1 MPTSASDLR
10 WVVAGALFVL
20 LATANGATYRYGG
33 SDQAFYI
40 PAVIKALDPATF
52 PRDGSLIDAQG
63 ALIVADDAV
72 ALAMRATGAS
82 LETLFLAGYIL
93 SLALTWAGIVSIGSR
108 VSANPWV
115 TLALGAA
122 FTLRHRI
129 PQTSANSFEPYF
141 HPRMVAFG
149 VGLLAIGAFL
159 RQRYWW
165 TIALVAA
172 AAVAH
177 ATTALW
183 FALLLGVA
191 IAIES
196 RAFRPIVLGGGIL
209 VAAFLAWAALA
220 GPLRESLVVM
230 DDIWLQAVASKDS
243 LFADQWPAW
252 VWAANL
258 GMLAL
263 LWWLHRG
270 PLTWGATALVAFFLL
285 TFPFVLGRI
294 HFFVEF
300 QISRVFWVIDF
311 LATVYLLARIAA
323 WRPQAGRVLAAVL
336 VAISIGRGLFIV
348 YVENPER
355 PLFAT
360 RLAATPWHDAMRWLQ
375 AQPVDVHVLADPGHA
390 WKHGTSVRVS
400 AGRDVFLEEVKDSAL
415 AIYSRDVAHRV
426 VERTQ
431 AVGDFT
437 RLTADRAL
445 ELARQYDLDYLVTT
459 SELSL
464 PLEYSNREFRI
475 YRLRE

>member
-1 MPTSASDLR
+1 M
-10 WVVAGALFVL
+10 FIL

-40 PAVIKALDPATF
+40 PAVIKALDPASF

-63 ALIVADDAV
+63 ALILADEAV
-72 ALAMRATGAS
+72 AAAMRVTGAS
-82 LETLFLAGYIL
+82 IETVFLAGYLL
-93 SLALTWAGIVSIGSR
+93 SLALVWAGIVLIGSR
-108 VSANPWV
+108 VYDSPWL

-149 VGLLAIGAFL
+149 IGLLAIAAFL
-159 RQRYWW
+159 RQRYWA
-165 TIALVAA
+165 TIALVAVA
-172 AAVAH
+172 AAAH

-183 FALLLGVA
+183 FAVLLGVA
-191 IAIES
+191 IAVAS
-196 RAFRPIVLGGGIL
+196 RSFRPVIIGSGTVIAL
-209 VAAFLAWAALA
+209 FLAWAALA

-230 DDIWLQAVASKDS
+230 DDVWLQAVASKDS

-263 LWWLHRG
+263 LWWVHRG
-270 PLTWGATALVAFFLL
+270 PLAWGATALVAFFLL
-285 TFPFVLGRI
+285 TFPFVLARVHLI
-294 HFFVEF
+294 VEF

-311 LATVYLLARIAA
+311 LATVYLLAKLAA
-323 WRPQAGRVLAAVL
+323 WRPQAARVLGALLLAVS
-336 VAISIGRGLFIV
+336 VGRGLFV
-348 YVENPER
+348 LYVENPER

-360 RLAATPWHDAMRWLQ
+360 HLAETPWHDAMRWVG
-375 AQPVDVHVLADPGHA
+375 AQPSGIHVLADPGHA

-431 AVGDFT
+431 AIGDFT
-437 RLTADRAL
+437 QLTPERAR
-445 ELARQYDLDYLVTT
+445 ELATQYDLDYLVTT
-459 SELSL
+459 ADL
-464 PLEYSNREFRI
+464 PLPIAYQNREFRV
-475 YRLRE
+475 YSLAP